1 MAIKLGTGDQF
12 PKLSLSLIDGT
23 SVTLPDDLEATYTVF
38 LIYRGH
44 W

>member
-12 PKLSLSLIDGT
+12 PSLTLNMIDG
-23 SVTLPDDLEATYTVF
+23 SSMTLPDDLEATYTVF
-38 LIYRGH
+38 LLYRGH

>member
-12 PKLSLSLIDGT
+12 PNLSLSLVDGT
-23 SVTLPDDLEATYTVF
+23 SVTLPDDLEAPYTVF